1 MGLPNHELFQLEA
14 AESIGIVDAVQP
26 PFNLIH
32 RDVAD
37 DVLLWARE
45 HETGVIVY
53 SPMAS
58 GLLSGAFTAARAARL
73 EAGGLRAPAPR
84 PPRPAR
90 FAGPRPA
97 PAASARPPRPP
108 A

>member
-73 EAGGLRAPAPR
+73 EAGDWPGPAPALHRPAPSADPAPARGPVPAPR
-84 PPRPAR
+84 RPA
-90 FAGPRPA
+90 
-97 PAASARPPRPP
+97 
-108 A
+108 